1 MPTPHL
7 DAVGAFRSPVEN
19 SCFMPGAKAPGGARN
34 LAQGTPQEGSGR
46 ADPAMQDHPTFA
58 ATKKSA
64 DFARRKP
71 DKATGGVED
80 CGGSRIPCCAWDLFW
95 GRLQLMNHPMFQHK
109 FRMQLVMLHLEDFH
123 WAFHTSRARQR
134 VLGLTCTCH
143 RRPNEAAAFAFL
155 ADVRHDVSS
164 LWSFGSL

>member
-95 GRLQLMNHPMFQHK
+95 GEAPIDEPPHVPTQVSHAVGHVAPRRL
-109 FRMQLVMLHLEDFH
+109 
-123 WAFHTSRARQR
+123 S
-134 VLGLTCTCH
+134 LGLPYIQGTTACPWFNLYMPQTPQ
-143 RRPNEAAAFAFL
+143 RSRSFRFL
-155 ADVRHDVSS
+155 SGRSS
-164 LWSFGSL
+164 